1 MVSLFIL
8 SSSFVALIG
17 VSQKYLG
24 VNLNINVINKGKR
37 HNSMISKNI
46 LSFKYNKH
54 ILPKLQEQEIKIF
67 ENDNLTQNIKSDN
80 YALGKFKLL
89 SEKKIAVID
98 LKNTTSDSKER
109 VPSSKIRI
117 MISSFP
123 LVNKDCSLDIPNL
136 NLQNSDEKK
145 NNGTINRNLRYSINY
160 GLNIVDK
167 NMDLNDK
174 QFSLTIIPRSKI
186 MKLNKNSFIS
196 SKIYIDANK

>member
-1 MVSLFIL
+1 M
-8 SSSFVALIG
+8 
-17 VSQKYLG
+17 
-24 VNLNINVINKGKR
+24 
-37 HNSMISKNI
+37 
-46 LSFKYNKH
+46 
-54 ILPKLQEQEIKIF
+54 QEKEIKIF

-117 MISSFP
+117 MKSSFP
-123 LVNKDCSLDIPNL
+123 LVNKDCSLDVPNL

>member
-1 MVSLFIL
+1 M
-8 SSSFVALIG
+8 
-17 VSQKYLG
+17 
-24 VNLNINVINKGKR
+24 
-37 HNSMISKNI
+37 
-46 LSFKYNKH
+46 
-54 ILPKLQEQEIKIF
+54 QEQEIKIF

-117 MISSFP
+117 MKSSFP

-145 NNGTINRNLRYSINY
+145 NNVTINRNLRYSINY

-167 NMDLNDK
+167 NMDINDK
-174 QFSLTIIPRSKI
+174 QFSLTIRPRPKI